1 MLSGIGLRVF
11 LVSLWTTD
19 EHMHRNRLCVAEN
32 LHSHLSLDRITLA
45 LLMEITIKL
54 GKSIRI

>member
-11 LVSLWTTD
+11 LVSLWTTG

-32 LHSHLSLDRITLA
+32 LYSHLSLNRVTLA
-45 LLMEITIKL
+45 LMETTIKL
-54 GKSIRI
+54 RKLIRI